1 MTTMCEQVHTGQNDP
16 VAAVVAAVVAAAVVE
31 VATVEAVDT
40 SNRIV
45 NDKKQ

>member
-1 MTTMCEQVHTGQNDP
+1 MCEQVHTGQNDP
-16 VAAVVAAVVAAAVVE
+16 VAAVVAAVVAVVVE
-31 VATVEAVDT
+31 VATVEAVYT